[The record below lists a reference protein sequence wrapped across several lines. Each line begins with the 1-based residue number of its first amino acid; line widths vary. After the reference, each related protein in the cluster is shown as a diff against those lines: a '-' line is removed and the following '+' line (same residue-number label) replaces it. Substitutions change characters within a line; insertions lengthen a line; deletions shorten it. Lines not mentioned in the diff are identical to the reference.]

1 MCLKKNNYLYI
12 INLGD
17 SRGIVY
23 SYEKS
28 KNGSK
33 MGQLNVELITKDHKP
48 DDIIESS
55 YIQNNGG
62 SVDYDSD
69 DESYRVNNQLAMSR
83 AFGDYDLKYN
93 KTSKFKGPVSINPDI
108 DVIKCNTNNKYYIVL
123 ASDGLWDVVSNKR
136 CLGFLD
142 KFGEIKG
149 SKYLVKDAYD
159 NDSWDNICIL
169 AANVY

>member
-1 MCLKKNNYLYI
+1 
-12 INLGD
+12 
-17 SRGIVY
+17 
-23 SYEKS
+23 
-28 KNGSK
+28 

-48 DDIIESS
+48 DDIIEAT

-93 KTSKFKGPVSINPDI
+93 KTSIFKGPVSVNPDI
-108 DVIKCNTNNKYYIVL
+108 HVIKCNTNNKYYIVL

-136 CLGFLD
+136 CLGFQ
-142 KFGEIKG
+142 IN
-149 SKYLVKDAYD
+149 LVK
-159 NDSWDNICIL
+159 
-169 AANVY
+169 